1 MQTAFVKKNLQ
12 IKHLSNATIDKMTS
26 LCYWLLSI
34 NENEIK
40 IKSCHMSE

>member
-12 IKHLSNATIDKMTS
+12 IKRLSNAIDKMKS

-34 NENEIK
+34 NVNEIK
-40 IKSCHMSE
+40 INSCHKSE